1 MRGEPVYATVYELA
15 DELVSETAE
24 WLRQRDINPD
34 NDRMRDIMTH
44 AAGSPGVWKKTFQ
57 P

>member
-44 AAGSPGVWKKTFQ
+44 ADGSPGVWKKTFQ